1 MGKVVRIPL
10 GSCCKY
16 WPRGGRKSVGRAN
29 PVRIANNKLFL
40 LFDLA
45 VESYKN
51 NKKTPIKRKSSRYV
65 LLVSSIKNRKTEVLS
80 IIW

>member
-1 MGKVVRIPL
+1 M
-10 GSCCKY
+10 
-16 WPRGGRKSVGRAN
+16 GRAN
-29 PVRIANNKLFL
+29 PVRIANNKLF